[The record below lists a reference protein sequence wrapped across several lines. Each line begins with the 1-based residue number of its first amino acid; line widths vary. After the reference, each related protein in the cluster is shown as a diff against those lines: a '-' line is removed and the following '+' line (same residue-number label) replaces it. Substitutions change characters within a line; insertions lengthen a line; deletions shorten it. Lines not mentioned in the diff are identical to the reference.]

1 MTPLLCI
8 AGARGVGKTSVAVAL
23 VSLLQQHLGRVIA
36 WKPLDVN
43 SIGYQIQ
50 DSDSDG
56 ERLHRAT
63 NMSEHINLLNP
74 YLFNEDLPPLLAAQR
89 DGVKVNEKV
98 LSQRLELLRRR
109 SDIVLMESLAELLGS
124 WTAKHSG
131 LELLQQWQA
140 TVLWVSGIGRE
151 SLEQTL
157 QAVTILQQAEISC
170 QLLLNNTNNEL
181 NSDLLQYQWMTLEE
195 RLDLRVLG
203 LLPYRIEE
211 NRRSAT
217 WLSDNLETTAFLDQ
231 LLPPPVSPTV

>member
-1 MTPLLCI
+1 MIPLLCV

-43 SIGYQIQ
+43 GIGYQIQ
-50 DSDSDG
+50 DTDSDG

-74 YLFNEDLPPLLAAQR
+74 YLLNEDLPPLLAAQR
-89 DGVKVNEKV
+89 DGVKVDEKV

-109 SDIVLMESLAELLGS
+109 SDAVLMESLAELLS
-124 WTAKHSG
+124 LWTTKHSG

-140 TVLWVSGIGRE
+140 RILWVSGIGRE

-157 QAVTILQQAEISC
+157 QAVTLLQQAGISC
-170 QLLLNNTNNEL
+170 QLLLNNTTNEL
-181 NSDLLQYQWMTLEE
+181 NADLLQYQWMMLEE

-203 LLPYRIEE
+203 LLPYRTEE
-211 NRRSAT
+211 NRRNAK
-217 WLSDNLETTAFLDQ
+217 WLSDNLETTFLDQ

>member
-1 MTPLLCI
+1 MTPLLCV

-23 VSLLQQHLGRVIA
+23 VSLLLQHLGRVIA

-43 SIGYQIQ
+43 GIGYQIQ

-89 DGVKVNEKV
+89 DGVKVDENV

-109 SDIVLMESLAELLGS
+109 SDVVLMESLAELLGC

-140 TVLWVSGIGRE
+140 RILWVSGIGRE

-157 QAVTILQQAEISC
+157 QAVTLFQQAGMSC
-170 QLLLNNTNNEL
+170 QLLLNNTTNEL
-181 NSDLLQYQWMTLEE
+181 NADLLQYQWMMLEE

-211 NRRSAT
+211 NRRNT
-217 WLSDNLETTAFLDQ
+217 MWLSDNLETTFLDQ

>member
-1 MTPLLCI
+1 MTPLLCV

-43 SIGYQIQ
+43 GIGYQIQ

-74 YLFNEDLPPLLAAQR
+74 YLLNEDLPPLLAAQR
-89 DGVKVNEKV
+89 DGVKVDEKV

-109 SDIVLMESLAELLGS
+109 SDAVLMESLAELLS
-124 WTAKHSG
+124 LWTAKHSG

-140 TVLWVSGIGRE
+140 KILWVSGIGRE

-157 QAVTILQQAEISC
+157 QAVTLLQQAGISC
-170 QLLLNNTNNEL
+170 QLLLNNTTNEL
-181 NSDLLQYQWMTLEE
+181 NADLLQYQWMILEE

-203 LLPYRIEE
+203 LLPYRTEE
-211 NRRSAT
+211 NRRNAK
-217 WLSDNLETTAFLDQ
+217 WLSDNLETTFLDQ

>member
-1 MTPLLCI
+1 M
-8 AGARGVGKTSVAVAL
+8 AVAL

-43 SIGYQIQ
+43 GIGYQIQ

-109 SDIVLMESLAELLGS
+109 SDIVLIESLAELLGS

-157 QAVTILQQAEISC
+157 QAVTILQQAEVSC
-170 QLLLNNTNNEL
+170 QLLLNNTNNVL
-181 NSDLLQYQWMTLEE
+181 NSDLLQYQWMPLEE

>member
-1 MTPLLCI
+1 MTPLLCV

-23 VSLLQQHLGRVIA
+23 VSLLQQHLGRVTA

-43 SIGYQIQ
+43 GIGYQTQ

-89 DGVKVNEKV
+89 DGVKVDENV

-109 SDIVLMESLAELLGS
+109 SDVVLMESLAELLGC

-140 TVLWVSGIGRE
+140 SILWVSGIGRE

-157 QAVTILQQAEISC
+157 QAVTLFQQAGIFC
-170 QLLLNNTNNEL
+170 QLLLNNTTNEL
-181 NSDLLQYQWMTLEE
+181 NADLLQYQWMMLEE

-211 NRRSAT
+211 NRRNAT
-217 WLSDNLETTAFLDQ
+217 WLSDNLETTFLDQ

>member
-1 MTPLLCI
+1 MTPLLCV

-43 SIGYQIQ
+43 GIGYQIQ

-74 YLFNEDLPPLLAAQR
+74 YLLNEDLPPLLAAQR
-89 DGVKVNEKV
+89 DGVKVDEKV

-109 SDIVLMESLAELLGS
+109 SDAVLMESLAELLS
-124 WTAKHSG
+124 LWTTKRSG

-140 TVLWVSGIGRE
+140 RILWVSGIGRE

-157 QAVTILQQAEISC
+157 QAVTLLQQAGISC
-170 QLLLNNTNNEL
+170 QLLLNNTTNEL
-181 NSDLLQYQWMTLEE
+181 NADLLQYQWMMLEE

-203 LLPYRIEE
+203 LLPYRTEE
-211 NRRSAT
+211 NRRNAK
-217 WLSDNLETTAFLDQ
+217 WLSDNLETTFLDQ

>member
-1 MTPLLCI
+1 MTPLLCV

-23 VSLLQQHLGRVIA
+23 VSLLQHLGRVIA

-43 SIGYQIQ
+43 GIGYQIQ

-89 DGVKVNEKV
+89 DGVKVDENV

-109 SDIVLMESLAELLGS
+109 SDVVLMESLAELLGF

-140 TVLWVSGIGRE
+140 RILWVSGIGRE

-157 QAVTILQQAEISC
+157 QAVTLLQQAGMSC
-170 QLLLNNTNNEL
+170 QLLLNNTTNEL
-181 NSDLLQYQWMTLEE
+181 NADLLQYQWMMLEE

-211 NRRSAT
+211 NRRNTT
-217 WLSDNLETTAFLDQ
+217 WLSDNLETTFLNQ

>member
-1 MTPLLCI
+1 
-8 AGARGVGKTSVAVAL
+8 
-23 VSLLQQHLGRVIA
+23 VIA

-43 SIGYQIQ
+43 GIGYQIQ

-170 QLLLNNTNNEL
+170 QLLLNNTNNVL

-217 WLSDNLETTAFLDQ
+217 WLSDNLETTAFLHQ

>member
-1 MTPLLCI
+1 MIPLLCV

-43 SIGYQIQ
+43 GIGYQIQ
-50 DSDSDG
+50 DTDSDG

-74 YLFNEDLPPLLAAQR
+74 YLLNEDLPPLLAAQR
-89 DGVKVNEKV
+89 DGIKVDEKV

-109 SDIVLMESLAELLGS
+109 SDAVLMESLAELLS
-124 WTAKHSG
+124 LWTAKHSG

-140 TVLWVSGIGRE
+140 RILWVSGIGRE

-157 QAVTILQQAEISC
+157 QAVTLLQQAGISC
-170 QLLLNNTNNEL
+170 QLLLNNTTNEL
-181 NSDLLQYQWMTLEE
+181 NADLLQYQWMMLEE

-203 LLPYRIEE
+203 LLPYRTEE
-211 NRRSAT
+211 NRRNAK
-217 WLSDNLETTAFLDQ
+217 WLSDNLETTFLDQ

>member
-1 MTPLLCI
+1 MTPLLCV

-43 SIGYQIQ
+43 GIGYQIQ

-89 DGVKVNEKV
+89 DGVRVDEKV

-109 SDIVLMESLAELLGS
+109 SDVVLMESLAELLGF

-140 TVLWVSGIGRE
+140 KILWVSGIGRE

-157 QAVTILQQAEISC
+157 QAVTLLQQAGISC
-170 QLLLNNTNNEL
+170 QLLLNNTTNEL
-181 NSDLLQYQWMTLEE
+181 NADLLQYQWMMLEE

-203 LLPYRIEE
+203 LLPYRTEE
-211 NRRSAT
+211 NRRNAK
-217 WLSDNLETTAFLDQ
+217 WLSDNLETTFLDQ

>member
-1 MTPLLCI
+1 
-8 AGARGVGKTSVAVAL
+8 VGKTSVAVAL

-43 SIGYQIQ
+43 GIGYQIQ

-89 DGVKVNEKV
+89 DGVRVDEKV

-109 SDIVLMESLAELLGS
+109 SDVVLMESLAELLGF

-140 TVLWVSGIGRE
+140 KILWVSGIGRE

-157 QAVTILQQAEISC
+157 QAVTLLQQAGISC
-170 QLLLNNTNNEL
+170 QLLLNNTTNEL
-181 NSDLLQYQWMTLEE
+181 NADLLQYQWMILEE

-203 LLPYRIEE
+203 LLPYRTEE
-211 NRRSAT
+211 NRRNAK
-217 WLSDNLETTAFLDQ
+217 WLSDNLETTFLDQ

>member
-8 AGARGVGKTSVAVAL
+8 AGTRGVGKTSVAVAL

-43 SIGYQIQ
+43 GIGYQIQ

-89 DGVKVNEKV
+89 DGVKVNEKL

-170 QLLLNNTNNEL
+170 QLLLNNTNNVL

>member
-1 MTPLLCI
+1 MTPLLCV

-43 SIGYQIQ
+43 GIGYQIQ

-89 DGVKVNEKV
+89 DGVRVDEKV

-109 SDIVLMESLAELLGS
+109 SDVVLMESLAELLGF

-131 LELLQQWQA
+131 L
-140 TVLWVSGIGRE
+140 GRE

-157 QAVTILQQAEISC
+157 QAVTLLQQAGISC
-170 QLLLNNTNNEL
+170 QLLLNNTTNEL
-181 NSDLLQYQWMTLEE
+181 NADLLQYQWMMLEE

-211 NRRSAT
+211 NRRNAT
-217 WLSDNLETTAFLDQ
+217 WLSDNLETTFLDQ

>member
-1 MTPLLCI
+1 MTPLLCV

-43 SIGYQIQ
+43 GIGYQIQ
-50 DSDSDG
+50 DTDSDG

-74 YLFNEDLPPLLAAQR
+74 YLLNEDLPPLLAAQR
-89 DGVKVNEKV
+89 DGVKVDEKV

-109 SDIVLMESLAELLGS
+109 SDAVLMESLAELLS
-124 WTAKHSG
+124 LWTAKHSG

-140 TVLWVSGIGRE
+140 RILWVSGIGRE

-157 QAVTILQQAEISC
+157 QAVTLLQQAGISC
-170 QLLLNNTNNEL
+170 QLLLNNTTNEL
-181 NSDLLQYQWMTLEE
+181 NADLLQYQWMMLEE

-211 NRRSAT
+211 NRRNAT
-217 WLSDNLETTAFLDQ
+217 WLSGNLETTFLDQ

>member
-23 VSLLQQHLGRVIA
+23 VSLLQQHLGKVIA

-43 SIGYQIQ
+43 GIGYQIQ

-56 ERLHRAT
+56 ERLHQAT

-89 DGVKVNEKV
+89 DGVKVDEKV

-109 SDIVLMESLAELLGS
+109 SDVVLMESLAELLCL

-140 TVLWVSGIGRE
+140 RILWVSGIGRE

-157 QAVTILQQAEISC
+157 QAVALLQQAGISC
-170 QLLLNNTNNEL
+170 QLLLNNTTNEL
-181 NSDLLQYQWMTLEE
+181 NADLLQHQWMMLEE
-195 RLDLRVLG
+195 RLDLRLLG
-203 LLPYRIEE
+203 LLPYKIDE
-211 NRRSAT
+211 NHRNAT
-217 WLSDNLETTAFLDQ
+217 WLSDNLEKAFLDQ

>member
-1 MTPLLCI
+1 MTPLLCV
-8 AGARGVGKTSVAVAL
+8 AGARGMGKTSVAVAL

-43 SIGYQIQ
+43 GIGYQIQ

-74 YLFNEDLPPLLAAQR
+74 YLLNEDLPPLLAAQR
-89 DGVKVNEKV
+89 DGVKVDEKV
-98 LSQRLELLRRR
+98 LSQRLEFLRRR
-109 SDIVLMESLAELLGS
+109 SDAVLMESLAELLGL

-140 TVLWVSGIGRE
+140 RILWVSGIGRE

-157 QAVTILQQAEISC
+157 QTVTLLQQAGISC
-170 QLLLNNTNNEL
+170 QLLLNNTTNEL
-181 NSDLLQYQWMTLEE
+181 NADLLQYQWMMLEE

-203 LLPYRIEE
+203 LLPCRIEE
-211 NRRSAT
+211 NRRNAT
-217 WLSDNLETTAFLDQ
+217 WLSDNLETAFLDQ

>member
-43 SIGYQIQ
+43 GIGYQIQ

-170 QLLLNNTNNEL
+170 QLLLNNTNNVL

>member
-1 MTPLLCI
+1 MIPLLCV

-43 SIGYQIQ
+43 GIGYQIQ
-50 DSDSDG
+50 DTDSDG

-74 YLFNEDLPPLLAAQR
+74 YLLNEDLPPLLAAQR
-89 DGVKVNEKV
+89 DGVKVDEKV

-109 SDIVLMESLAELLGS
+109 SDAVLMESLAELLS
-124 WTAKHSG
+124 LWTAKHSG

-140 TVLWVSGIGRE
+140 RILWVSGIGRE

-157 QAVTILQQAEISC
+157 QAVTLLQQAGISC
-170 QLLLNNTNNEL
+170 QLLLNNTTNEL
-181 NSDLLQYQWMTLEE
+181 NADLLQYQWMILEE

-203 LLPYRIEE
+203 LLPYRTEE
-211 NRRSAT
+211 NRRNAK
-217 WLSDNLETTAFLDQ
+217 WLSDNLETTFLDQ

>member
-1 MTPLLCI
+1 MTPLLCV

-23 VSLLQQHLGRVIA
+23 VSLLLQHLGRVIA

-43 SIGYQIQ
+43 GIGYQIQ

-89 DGVKVNEKV
+89 DGVKVDEKV

-109 SDIVLMESLAELLGS
+109 SDLVLMESLAELLGL
-124 WTAKHSG
+124 WTTKHSG

-140 TVLWVSGIGRE
+140 RVLWVSGIGRE

-157 QAVTILQQAEISC
+157 QTVTLLQQAGISC
-170 QLLLNNTNNEL
+170 QLLLNNTTNEL
-181 NSDLLQYQWMTLEE
+181 NADLLQYQWMMLEE

-211 NRRSAT
+211 NRRNT
-217 WLSDNLETTAFLDQ
+217 MWLSDNLETTFLDQ

>member
-8 AGARGVGKTSVAVAL
+8 AGTRGVGKTSVAVAL

-43 SIGYQIQ
+43 GIGYQIQ

-109 SDIVLMESLAELLGS
+109 SDVVLMESLAELLGL

-170 QLLLNNTNNEL
+170 QLLLNNTNNVL

>member
-1 MTPLLCI
+1 MTPLLCV

-43 SIGYQIQ
+43 GIGYQIQ
-50 DSDSDG
+50 DSDSDS

-89 DGVKVNEKV
+89 DGVKVDENV

-109 SDIVLMESLAELLGS
+109 SDVVLMESLAELLGC

-140 TVLWVSGIGRE
+140 RILWVSGIGRE

-157 QAVTILQQAEISC
+157 QAVTLLQQAGMSC
-170 QLLLNNTNNEL
+170 QLLLNNTTNEL
-181 NSDLLQYQWMTLEE
+181 NADLLQYQWMMLEE

-211 NRRSAT
+211 NRRNT
-217 WLSDNLETTAFLDQ
+217 MWLSDNLETTFLDQ

>member
-1 MTPLLCI
+1 MNPLLCV

-43 SIGYQIQ
+43 GIGYQIQ
-50 DSDSDG
+50 DSESDG

-74 YLFNEDLPPLLAAQR
+74 YLLNEDLPPLLAAQR
-89 DGVKVNEKV
+89 DGVKVDEKV

-109 SDIVLMESLAELLGS
+109 SDAVLMESLAELLS
-124 WTAKHSG
+124 LWTAKHSG

-140 TVLWVSGIGRE
+140 RILWVSGIGRE

-157 QAVTILQQAEISC
+157 QAVTLLQQAGISC
-170 QLLLNNTNNEL
+170 QLLLNNTTNEL
-181 NSDLLQYQWMTLEE
+181 NADLLQYQWMMLEE

-203 LLPYRIEE
+203 LLPYRTEE
-211 NRRSAT
+211 NRRNAK
-217 WLSDNLETTAFLDQ
+217 WLSDNLETTFLDQ

>member
-1 MTPLLCI
+1 MIPLLCV

-43 SIGYQIQ
+43 GIGYQIQ
-50 DSDSDG
+50 DTDSDG

-74 YLFNEDLPPLLAAQR
+74 YLLNEDLPPLLAAQR
-89 DGVKVNEKV
+89 DGIKVDEKV

-109 SDIVLMESLAELLGS
+109 SDAVLMESLAELLS
-124 WTAKHSG
+124 LWTTKHSG

-140 TVLWVSGIGRE
+140 RILWVSGIGRE

-157 QAVTILQQAEISC
+157 QAVTLLQQAGISC
-170 QLLLNNTNNEL
+170 QLLLNNTTNEL
-181 NSDLLQYQWMTLEE
+181 NADLLQYQWMMLEE

-211 NRRSAT
+211 NRRNAK
-217 WLSDNLETTAFLDQ
+217 WLLDNLETTFLDQ

>member
-1 MTPLLCI
+1 MTPLLCV

-43 SIGYQIQ
+43 GIGYQIQ

-74 YLFNEDLPPLLAAQR
+74 YLLNEDLPPLLAAQR
-89 DGVKVNEKV
+89 DGIKVDEKV

-109 SDIVLMESLAELLGS
+109 SDAVLMESLAELLS
-124 WTAKHSG
+124 LWTAKHSG

-140 TVLWVSGIGRE
+140 RILWVSGIGRE

-157 QAVTILQQAEISC
+157 QAVTLLQQAGISC
-170 QLLLNNTNNEL
+170 QLLLNNTTNEL
-181 NSDLLQYQWMTLEE
+181 NADLLQYQWMMLEE

-203 LLPYRIEE
+203 LLPYRTEE
-211 NRRSAT
+211 NRRNAK
-217 WLSDNLETTAFLDQ
+217 WLSDNLETTFLDQ

>member
-1 MTPLLCI
+1 MTPLLCV

-23 VSLLQQHLGRVIA
+23 VSLLLQHLGRVIA

-43 SIGYQIQ
+43 GIGYQIQ

-74 YLFNEDLPPLLAAQR
+74 YLFSEDLPPLLAAQR
-89 DGVKVNEKV
+89 DGVKVDENV

-109 SDIVLMESLAELLGS
+109 SDVVLMESLAELLGC

-140 TVLWVSGIGRE
+140 RILWVSGIGRE

-157 QAVTILQQAEISC
+157 QAVTLLQQAGMSC
-170 QLLLNNTNNEL
+170 QLLLNNTTNEL
-181 NSDLLQYQWMTLEE
+181 NADLLQYQWMMLEE

-203 LLPYRIEE
+203 LLPCRIEE
-211 NRRSAT
+211 NLRNAT
-217 WLSDNLETTAFLDQ
+217 WLSDNLETTFLDQ

>member
-1 MTPLLCI
+1 MTPLLCV

-43 SIGYQIQ
+43 GIGYQIQ

-89 DGVKVNEKV
+89 DGVRVDEKV

-109 SDIVLMESLAELLGS
+109 SDVVLMESLAELLGF

-140 TVLWVSGIGRE
+140 KILWVSGIGRE

-157 QAVTILQQAEISC
+157 QAVTLLQQAGISC
-170 QLLLNNTNNEL
+170 QLLLNNTTNEL
-181 NSDLLQYQWMTLEE
+181 NADLLQYQWMILEE

-203 LLPYRIEE
+203 LLPYRTEE
-211 NRRSAT
+211 NRRNAK
-217 WLSDNLETTAFLDQ
+217 WLSDNLETTFLDQ

>member
-1 MTPLLCI
+1 MTPLLCV

-43 SIGYQIQ
+43 GIGYQIQ

-74 YLFNEDLPPLLAAQR
+74 YLLNEDLPPLLAAQR
-89 DGVKVNEKV
+89 DGVKVDEKV

-109 SDIVLMESLAELLGS
+109 SDAVLMESLAELLS
-124 WTAKHSG
+124 LWTTKHSG

-140 TVLWVSGIGRE
+140 RILWVSGIGRE

-157 QAVTILQQAEISC
+157 QAVTLLQQAGISC
-170 QLLLNNTNNEL
+170 QLLLNNTTNEL
-181 NSDLLQYQWMTLEE
+181 NADLLQYQWMMLEE

-203 LLPYRIEE
+203 LLPYRTEE
-211 NRRSAT
+211 NRRNAK
-217 WLSDNLETTAFLDQ
+217 WLSDNLETTFLDQ

>member
-1 MTPLLCI
+1 MTPLLCV

-23 VSLLQQHLGRVIA
+23 VSLLLQHLGRVIA

-43 SIGYQIQ
+43 GIGYQIQ

-89 DGVKVNEKV
+89 DGVKVDENV
-98 LSQRLELLRRR
+98 LRQRLELLRRR
-109 SDIVLMESLAELLGS
+109 SDVVLMESLAELLGL
-124 WTAKHSG
+124 WTTKHSG

-140 TVLWVSGIGRE
+140 RVLWVSGIGRE

-157 QAVTILQQAEISC
+157 QTVTLLQQAGISC
-170 QLLLNNTNNEL
+170 QLLLNNTTNEL
-181 NSDLLQYQWMTLEE
+181 NADLLQYQWMMLEE

-203 LLPYRIEE
+203 LLPYRTEE
-211 NRRSAT
+211 NHRNAM
-217 WLSDNLETTAFLDQ
+217 WLSDNLETTFLDQ

>member
-8 AGARGVGKTSVAVAL
+8 AGNRGVGKTSVAVAL

>member
-1 MTPLLCI
+1 
-8 AGARGVGKTSVAVAL
+8 VGKTSVAVAL

-43 SIGYQIQ
+43 GIGYQIQ

-74 YLFNEDLPPLLAAQR
+74 YLLNEDLPPLLAAQR
-89 DGVKVNEKV
+89 DGVKVDEKV

-109 SDIVLMESLAELLGS
+109 SDAVLMESLAELLS
-124 WTAKHSG
+124 LWTAKHSG

-140 TVLWVSGIGRE
+140 RILWVSGIGRE

-157 QAVTILQQAEISC
+157 QAVTLLQQAGISC
-170 QLLLNNTNNEL
+170 QLLLNNTTNEL
-181 NSDLLQYQWMTLEE
+181 NADLLQYQWMMLEE

-203 LLPYRIEE
+203 LLPYRTEE
-211 NRRSAT
+211 NRRNAK
-217 WLSDNLETTAFLDQ
+217 WLSDNLETTFLDQ

>member
-23 VSLLQQHLGRVIA
+23 VSLLQQHLGKVIA

-43 SIGYQIQ
+43 GIGYQIQ

-56 ERLHRAT
+56 ERLHQAT
-63 NMSEHINLLNP
+63 NMLEHISLLNP

-89 DGVKVNEKV
+89 DGVKVDEKV

-109 SDIVLMESLAELLGS
+109 SDVVLMESLAELLCL

-140 TVLWVSGIGRE
+140 RILWVSGIGRE
-151 SLEQTL
+151 SMEQTL
-157 QAVTILQQAEISC
+157 QAVALLQQAEISC
-170 QLLLNNTNNEL
+170 QLLLNNTTNEL
-181 NSDLLQYQWMTLEE
+181 NADLLQHQWMMLEE

-203 LLPYRIEE
+203 LLPYKIDE
-211 NRRSAT
+211 NCRNAT
-217 WLSDNLETTAFLDQ
+217 WLSDNLETAFLDQ

>member
-170 QLLLNNTNNEL
+170 QLLLNNTNNVL

>member
-1 MTPLLCI
+1 MTPLLCV

-43 SIGYQIQ
+43 GIGYQIQ

-89 DGVKVNEKV
+89 DGVRVDEKV

-109 SDIVLMESLAELLGS
+109 SDVVLMESLAELLGF

-140 TVLWVSGIGRE
+140 KILWVSGIGRE

-157 QAVTILQQAEISC
+157 QAVTLLQQAGISC
-170 QLLLNNTNNEL
+170 QLLLNNTTNEL
-181 NSDLLQYQWMTLEE
+181 NADLLQYQWMMLEE

-203 LLPYRIEE
+203 LLPYRTEE
-211 NRRSAT
+211 NRRNAT
-217 WLSDNLETTAFLDQ
+217 WLSDNLETTFLDQ

>member
-1 MTPLLCI
+1 MTPLLCV

-43 SIGYQIQ
+43 GIGYQIQ

-74 YLFNEDLPPLLAAQR
+74 YLLNEDLPPLLAAQR
-89 DGVKVNEKV
+89 DGVKVDEKV

-109 SDIVLMESLAELLGS
+109 SDAVLMESLAELLS
-124 WTAKHSG
+124 LWTAKHSG

-140 TVLWVSGIGRE
+140 RILWVSGIGRE

-157 QAVTILQQAEISC
+157 QAVTLLQQAGISC
-170 QLLLNNTNNEL
+170 QLLLNNTTNEL
-181 NSDLLQYQWMTLEE
+181 NADLLQYQWMMLEE

-203 LLPYRIEE
+203 LLPYRTEE
-211 NRRSAT
+211 NRRNAK
-217 WLSDNLETTAFLDQ
+217 WLSDNLETAFLDQ

>member
-1 MTPLLCI
+1 MIPLLCV

-43 SIGYQIQ
+43 GIGYQIQ
-50 DSDSDG
+50 DTDSDG

-74 YLFNEDLPPLLAAQR
+74 YLLNEDLPPLLAAQR
-89 DGVKVNEKV
+89 DGIKVDEKV

-109 SDIVLMESLAELLGS
+109 SDAVLMESLAELLS
-124 WTAKHSG
+124 LWTTKHSG

-140 TVLWVSGIGRE
+140 RILWVSGIGRE

-157 QAVTILQQAEISC
+157 QAVTLLQQAGISC
-170 QLLLNNTNNEL
+170 QLLLNNTTNEL
-181 NSDLLQYQWMTLEE
+181 NADLLQYQWMMLEE

-211 NRRSAT
+211 NRRNTT
-217 WLSDNLETTAFLDQ
+217 WLSDNLETTFLDQ

>member
-1 MTPLLCI
+1 
-8 AGARGVGKTSVAVAL
+8 
-23 VSLLQQHLGRVIA
+23 VIA

-43 SIGYQIQ
+43 GIGYQIQ

-89 DGVKVNEKV
+89 DGVRVDEKV

-109 SDIVLMESLAELLGS
+109 SDVVLMESLAELLGF

-140 TVLWVSGIGRE
+140 RILWVSGIGRE

-157 QAVTILQQAEISC
+157 QAVTLLQQAGISC
-170 QLLLNNTNNEL
+170 QLLLNNTTNEL
-181 NSDLLQYQWMTLEE
+181 NADLLQYQWMMLEE

-203 LLPYRIEE
+203 LLPYRTEE
-211 NRRSAT
+211 NRRNAK
-217 WLSDNLETTAFLDQ
+217 WLSDNLETTFLDQ

>member
-43 SIGYQIQ
+43 GIGYQIQ

>member
-1 MTPLLCI
+1 MTPLLCV

-43 SIGYQIQ
+43 GIGYQIQ
-50 DSDSDG
+50 DTDSDG

-74 YLFNEDLPPLLAAQR
+74 YLLNEDLPPLLAAQR
-89 DGVKVNEKV
+89 DGVKVDEKV

-109 SDIVLMESLAELLGS
+109 SDAVLMESLAELLS
-124 WTAKHSG
+124 LWTTKHSG

-140 TVLWVSGIGRE
+140 RILWVSGIGRE

-157 QAVTILQQAEISC
+157 QAVTLLQQAGISC
-170 QLLLNNTNNEL
+170 QLLLNNTTNEL
-181 NSDLLQYQWMTLEE
+181 NADLLQYQWMMLEE

-203 LLPYRIEE
+203 LLPYRTEE
-211 NRRSAT
+211 NRRNAK
-217 WLSDNLETTAFLDQ
+217 WLSDNLETTFLDQ